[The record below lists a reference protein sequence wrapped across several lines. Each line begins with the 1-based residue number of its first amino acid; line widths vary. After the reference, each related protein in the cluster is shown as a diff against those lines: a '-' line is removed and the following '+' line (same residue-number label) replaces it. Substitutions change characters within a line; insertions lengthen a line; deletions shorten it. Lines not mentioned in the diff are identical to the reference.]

1 MTIPHKGT
9 TRIRISLP
17 WNPWNFLIYELLD
30 EFLYVFRIPVNRTV
44 RMKTNPSKDWI
55 RRVGLEDPSH
65 HTNWSSSRGPQSS
78 LNAGRSLSPGKISL
92 PYNFSDSI
100 LNLKF
105 VKSLFFTHLF
115 LLYLLILQ
123 SVQFSCSVM
132 FDSLRPHES
141 QHARPPC
148 PSPPPGVYP
157 HSCPLSWWCHPAISS
172 SVVPFSSC
180 SDAVFYTDEWLR
192 LGKIIYLS
200 ICQYHYSRKKVYV

>member
-115 LLYLLILQ
+115 LLYLLIPQ

-141 QHARPPC
+141 QHARPPQQIPIGYLFC
-148 PSPPPGVYP
+148 IWWYKLPWHSLHTSHLLLYSPHVHKSVLYVRF
-157 HSCPLSWWCHPAISS
+157 SIAALQINLS
-172 SVVPFSSC
+172 VPTF
-180 SDAVFYTDEWLR
+180 
-192 LGKIIYLS
+192 
-200 ICQYHYSRKKVYV
+200 